1 MVQMQAPTRWITV
14 LRNLGTR
21 LDDRV
26 RWNIVIVADS
36 LTRDSKSVYLIW
48 LYTFFQIA

>member
-21 LDDRV
+21 LDDQQ
-26 RWNIVIVADS
+26 RWNIVIVA
-36 LTRDSKSVYLIW
+36 
-48 LYTFFQIA
+48 YTLFRFTTGM